1 MIIKEFIV
9 YQDDDLLL
17 TAENEE
23 DQIDGVFV
31 HTRIHSI
38 SPSKIKKYKRVW
50 KEVVNAFRDKGI
62 TNIYATPLGE
72 HDSSTKGMSMDEKW
86 ERVFGF
92 KWTGV
97 YLQGFKLMK
106 YSQ

>member
-1 MIIKEFIV
+1 MFIKEFIV

-50 KEVVNAFRDKGI
+50 KEVVNAFKDKGI
-62 TNIYATPLGE
+62 TNIYATPLE
-72 HDSSTKGMSMDEKW
+72 DMDEKW

>member
-1 MIIKEFIV
+1 MFIKEFIV

-31 HTRIHSI
+31 HTSFSQGKRLT
-38 SPSKIKKYKRVW
+38 PSKIKKYKRVW
-50 KEVVNAFRDKGI
+50 KEVVNAFKDKGVI
-62 TNIYATPLGE
+62 NIYATPLE
-72 HDSSTKGMSMDEKW
+72 DMDEKW